1 MSTVINTNLASLF
14 AQNSLTNAQN
24 NLATSVQRL
33 SSGLRINSA
42 KDDAAGLA
50 ISQNMQSQINGTNQS
65 IANLSNATNLLQ
77 TADSSLSTVQDML
90 LRLKQ
95 LATQGYDGS
104 LNTSQKLDIVQ
115 QMTDLNSEIN
125 ATASRTQFNGINLL
139 TSGSSVDLVNSDVK
153 SGSVMS
159 DVTTA
164 MSVSAGLGLYSSAG
178 ANAATGLGDA
188 AQTGGTNSTYSIA
201 LDSSMNTIEPGTYTL
216 SAVGNQL
223 TMTGTFNGLAQS
235 QTVTVNNVDNT
246 LGTNSLQK
254 NQSLNFSNFGI
265 NINLSSTVTA
275 GLNQT
280 GAQLAAK
287 FSAAAYNQATV
298 NGSNATV
305 SSVNLQGVAPGT
317 YTLTAANAL
326 TGTDTTNLANDITAG
341 TTANPIAGTNP
352 MQAGT
357 YNVKLNGGTGSGGMA
372 AITVSAG
379 HVITG
384 ITFSGGGGYTALDVL
399 SVGANQLGAGT
410 SGFNLTPLDAGSLT
424 GGTNGDLTLSGTVNG
439 VSTTQK
445 VSLSTLNAQAAQNI
459 NFGSFGVQLTVNGQQ
474 TQTAAKL
481 SGELAGLNSLQNGTP
496 GQLIVATGNN
506 SNLQFQSGANSSAFI
521 SINTMNVQTGTTGAN
536 AGTNAAMMSVGTAI
550 TGTTTGTLGALSSND
565 TIATW
570 QTAFQNAAAAVD
582 QAVDYI
588 STQRATVGSQM
599 NRLSYISSNL
609 TAQSTNLQTSKS
621 AITDTNFAAETA
633 TLTKGQI
640 MQQAATAML
649 AQANQM
655 PNVIL
660 SLLK

>member
-178 ANAATGLGDA
+178 ADAATGLGDA

-326 TGTDTTNLANDITAG
+326 TGTDDINLTDDITAG
-341 TTANPIAGTNP
+341 TAASSNA
-352 MQAGT
+352 QDGT

-372 AITVSAG
+372 AITVSGNA
-379 HVITG
+379 ITG
-384 ITFSGGGGYTALDVL
+384 ITFSGGGGYTSGDLL

-410 SGFNLTPLDAGSLT
+410 SGFDLTALDAGSLT

-588 STQRATVGSQM
+588 STQRSTVGSQM

>member
-326 TGTDTTNLANDITAG
+326 TGTDTTNLVADKAAG
-341 TTANPIAGTNP
+341 VLANPTQ
-352 MQAGT
+352 MQNGT

-372 AITVSAG
+372 AITVAAN
-379 HVITG
+379 VITG
-384 ITFSGGGGYTALDVL
+384 ITFSGGGGYASGDVL

-410 SGFNLTPLDAGSLT
+410 SGFNLTALVAGSLT

-588 STQRATVGSQM
+588 STQRSTVGSQM

>member
-1 MSTVINTNLASLF
+1 MTTVINTNLASLF
-14 AQNSLTNAQN
+14 AQNSLSNAQN

-326 TGTDTTNLANDITAG
+326 TGTDTTNLAADIAAG
-341 TTANPIAGTNP
+341 TTANATGGAHP
-352 MQAGT
+352 MQNGT

-372 AITVSAG
+372 AITVAAN
-379 HVITG
+379 VITG
-384 ITFSGGGGYTALDVL
+384 ITFSGGGGYASGDVL

-410 SGFNLTPLDAGSLT
+410 SGFNLTALVAGSLT

-588 STQRATVGSQM
+588 STQRSTVGSQM

>member
-326 TGTDTTNLANDITAG
+326 TGTDTTNLAADIAAG
-341 TTANPIAGTNP
+341 IAANPSP
-352 MQAGT
+352 LMQAGT

-379 HVITG
+379 HAITG
-384 ITFSGGGGYTALDVL
+384 ITFSGGGGYTLGDQL

-410 SGFNLTPLDAGSLT
+410 SGFTLTGLVAGSLT

-588 STQRATVGSQM
+588 STQRSTVGSQM

>member
-326 TGTDTTNLANDITAG
+326 TGTDTTNLAADIAAG
-341 TTANPIAGTNP
+341 TAANLVAGPHP
-352 MQAGT
+352 MQNGT

-372 AITVSAG
+372 AITVAAN
-379 HVITG
+379 VITG
-384 ITFSGGGGYTALDVL
+384 ITFSGGGGYASTDVL

-410 SGFNLTPLDAGSLT
+410 SGFNLTALGAGSLT

-588 STQRATVGSQM
+588 STQRSTVGSQM

>member
-326 TGTDTTNLANDITAG
+326 TGTDTTNLAADIAAG
-341 TTANPIAGTNP
+341 TAANLVAGTHP
-352 MQAGT
+352 MQNGT

-372 AITVSAG
+372 AITVSGNA
-379 HVITG
+379 ITG
-384 ITFSGGGGYTALDVL
+384 ITFSGGGGYTSGDLL

-410 SGFNLTPLDAGSLT
+410 SGFDLTALDAGSLT

-496 GQLIVATGNN
+496 GQLIVATGSN

-588 STQRATVGSQM
+588 STQRSTVGSQM